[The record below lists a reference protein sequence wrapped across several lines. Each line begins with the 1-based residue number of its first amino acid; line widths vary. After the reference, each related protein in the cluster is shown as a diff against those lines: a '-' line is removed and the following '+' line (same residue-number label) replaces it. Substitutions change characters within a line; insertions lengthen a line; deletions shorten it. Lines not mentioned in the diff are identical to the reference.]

1 MRRLP
6 ARRQRGLALDR
17 RDDRGA
23 SYASRDG
30 LTLAIEVVLVQF
42 LFLGFGYWLD
52 QRLGTGPLLTVVLGV
67 LALVG
72 NVARLYYGYAASMAA
87 EEEGKPWARRS

>member
-1 MRRLP
+1 M
-6 ARRQRGLALDR
+6 DR

-42 LFLGFGYWLD
+42 LFLGLGYWLD
-52 QRLGTGPLLTVVLGV
+52 QRFGTGPLLTVVLGV

-87 EEEGKPWARRS
+87 EEEGKPWTRRS